1 MASFKC
7 KLKRIRSSNG
17 DNYINNGE
25 LPLKMKLCDK
35 YVKRDNIDKSQRMT
49 KNIIDDEVNTI
60 ESTQSTIC
68 DEVEV
73 ANNTSNYSLLNRTE
87 EFKEIMK
94 HLQLDTNP
102 RSFRDDEN
110 LLNYCFLT
118 SKPSRNNAIGFTFHV
133 AMENIVTGRPR
144 ILSRTMSIA
153 IEYLCC
159 TRFPDKMIYGE
170 SKSVS
175 PFIAKPFKEDSN
187 MFLRGFPLLRSL
199 KEKKECS
206 DLLIVLDMDETLVH
220 CTNEPIRGNIKPDLL
235 VNISTFES
243 PWTVYFRPFLKLFLN
258 CASKIGNIC
267 IFTASTRE
275 YAEQVINSI
284 DPNNNLIKYR
294 LFREDCTIYN
304 NGYMKDLRII
314 KGANLNR
321 TVLVDNSL
329 ISNTLQLDNAIP
341 VDSWYGCPKDNE
353 LLRVLILLNRLQFL
367 SDVRPYLANRY
378 GIREWINMNRIR
390 DSLRPI

>member
-1 MASFKC
+1 MASFKY
-7 KLKRIRSSNG
+7 KLKRVRTFNG
-17 DNYINNGE
+17 DDYINNEE
-25 LPLKMKLCDK
+25 LPLKTKLCDDDIK
-35 YVKRDNIDKSQRMT
+35 EGNTDKNP
-49 KNIIDDEVNTI
+49 KIVENIIEN
-60 ESTQSTIC
+60 TQSTVE
-68 DEVEV
+68 DEAEV
-73 ANNTSNYSLLNRTE
+73 INDIPSYSLLNKVE

-94 HLQLDTNP
+94 HLQLDTDP
-102 RSFRDDEN
+102 KSFRDDEN
-110 LLNYCFLT
+110 LLNYCFLI
-118 SKPSRNNAIGFTFHV
+118 SKPSRNNVIGFTFHV

-144 ILSRTMSIA
+144 ILSRAMSIA

-159 TRFPDKMIYGE
+159 TKFPDRVIYGE
-170 SKSVS
+170 CKNMSS
-175 PFIAKPFKEDSN
+175 FIVKPFKEDSN
-187 MFLRGFPLLRSL
+187 LFLRGFPLSRSQ
-199 KEKKECS
+199 KEKKEHS

-235 VNISTFES
+235 VNIAAFET
-243 PWTVYFRPFLKLFLN
+243 PWAVYYRPFLKLFLD

-284 DPNNNLIKYR
+284 DPNQNLIKYK
-294 LFREDCTIYN
+294 LFRENCTVYN
-304 NGYMKDLRII
+304 KGYMKDLRTI